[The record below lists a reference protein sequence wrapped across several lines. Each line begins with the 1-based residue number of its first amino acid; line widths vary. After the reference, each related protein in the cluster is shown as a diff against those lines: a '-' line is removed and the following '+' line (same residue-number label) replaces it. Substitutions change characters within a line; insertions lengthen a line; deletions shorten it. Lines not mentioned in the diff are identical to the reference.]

1 MRRVPRLIMN
11 SVSRFK
17 VAATSPPLS
26 TPVKPP
32 SAPLSKPSF
41 RSLVSSDVVAAL
53 QSIGVHEP
61 NALQVP
67 TARTHAAAHATHGP
81 WAPLWQA
88 RGLPRLLRGED
99 TLCCAQTGSGKT
111 LLFLLPILRHLLGP
125 PPSREPRVVLSRK
138 FDESRPKKP
147 KRGHIPKTVLPS
159 APDALVLVHSRE
171 LAMQIAHVARALAAA
186 LPGWADARV
195 CCLTNGAPYT
205 PQRAQLRGGG
215 VRLVVATPSR
225 LLYHVG
231 EDNVSLHGLRVLAA
245 DEADALLCQRGGPLA
260 GEARQVPA
268 RDGGM
273 RPCTRRA
280 HTRRARAMRHATR
293 PGASRRYAD
302 PWWQV
307 LAAAWR
313 ATRREK
319 GRLQTILT
327 SATVSQE
334 DEAEL
339 RALVPRARRLSHV
352 GVLAPTLERRFVPV
366 RSNLTHRKDDALLRL
381 LRRAATAPPRE
392 GGGDGAAATMLFCT
406 GARRAR
412 HVVELLRHELP
423 WLRVAALH
431 GECERAERDAALAA
445 FHDGEAQARAARGV
459 RIACAWRARVH
470 GACTALD
477 AQRTHTMLTPAPR
490 TTQLLV
496 CTDLAARGLDF
507 PHVRH
512 VVMYDMPKDVTA
524 FIHRAGRTARRGER
538 GLLSCLYTP
547 HDWDL
552 HREVIEGEGSQGEL
566 TPLQLSGGRSG
577 ERRAAAAAASTAR
590 ATASSG
596 AEEEKAAATKLWDAA
611 PWEWVGDSGVGADA
625 EVAASAPAG
634 MGARVAS
641 TLAQQE
647 TGSESVEAAAALQ
660 GGAHLVHGAES
671 QDDA

>member
-1 MRRVPRLIMN
+1 
-11 SVSRFK
+11 
-17 VAATSPPLS
+17 
-26 TPVKPP
+26 
-32 SAPLSKPSF
+32 
-41 RSLVSSDVVAAL
+41 
-53 QSIGVHEP
+53 
-61 NALQVP
+61 
-67 TARTHAAAHATHGP
+67 
-81 WAPLWQA
+81 
-88 RGLPRLLRGED
+88 
-99 TLCCAQTGSGKT
+99 
-111 LLFLLPILRHLLGP
+111 
-125 PPSREPRVVLSRK
+125 
-138 FDESRPKKP
+138 
-147 KRGHIPKTVLPS
+147 
-159 APDALVLVHSRE
+159 
-171 LAMQIAHVARALAAA
+171 MQGGGGIK
-186 LPGWADARV
+186 GQCD
-195 CCLTNGAPYT
+195 
-205 PQRAQLRGGG
+205 QGG
-215 VRLVVATPSR
+215 VRVSR
-225 LLYHVG
+225 LV
-231 EDNVSLHGLRVLAA
+231 DV
-245 DEADALLCQRGGPLA
+245 
-260 GEARQVPA
+260 
-268 RDGGM
+268 
-273 RPCTRRA
+273 
-280 HTRRARAMRHATR
+280 
-293 PGASRRYAD
+293 
-302 PWWQV
+302 
-307 LAAAWR
+307 
-313 ATRREK
+313 
-319 GRLQTILT
+319 
-327 SATVSQE
+327 
-334 DEAEL
+334 
-339 RALVPRARRLSHV
+339 
-352 GVLAPTLERRFVPV
+352 TL
-366 RSNLTHRKDDALLRL
+366 
-381 LRRAATAPPRE
+381 
-392 GGGDGAAATMLFCT
+392 
-406 GARRAR
+406 
-412 HVVELLRHELP
+412 
-423 WLRVAALH
+423 
-431 GECERAERDAALAA
+431 
-445 FHDGEAQARAARGV
+445 
-459 RIACAWRARVH
+459 CAWRARVH